1 MSSYLDEQVEKLC
14 REIPEEKDSEK
25 MMKLVQQLN
34 ELLEAKESAAR
45 HPHLIADN
53 NTQPSPTESAPTQ
66 RERQSA

>member
-1 MSSYLDEQVEKLC
+1 MSSNLDEQVEKLC

-45 HPHLIADN
+45 HPHLITENA
-53 NTQPSPTESAPTQ
+53 QPGTTESTPAQ

>member
-14 REIPEEKDSEK
+14 REIPEEKDSDK

-53 NTQPSPTESAPTQ
+53 AQPSATESTPAQ